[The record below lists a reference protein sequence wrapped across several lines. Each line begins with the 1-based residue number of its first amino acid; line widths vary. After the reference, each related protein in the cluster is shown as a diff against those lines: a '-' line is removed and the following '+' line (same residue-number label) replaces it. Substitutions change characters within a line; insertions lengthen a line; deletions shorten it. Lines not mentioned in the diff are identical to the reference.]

1 MTTPALLLLLAAAVL
16 VAAVVLFWP
25 PRGLWWR
32 WRTGLMASERVL
44 LEDALKHLHA
54 CEYADHPATLD
65 SVAGALG
72 VGRDRAAHLLI
83 RLQTEGLAAA
93 ADNRW
98 TLTPDGRSYALRVVR
113 THRLWERYFSDETGM
128 PAAEWHD
135 AAEIREHTTSEDE
148 AEALAASMGHPRFD
162 PHGDPIPTAS
172 GGLPATPPGRPLPQL
187 EPDTVGEIVHVED
200 EPAAIYSQLV
210 AEGLHPGMRVRLLE
224 ATPERIRFEA
234 DAEEHVLAPVVAS
247 QLTVR
252 PRPRAEM
259 PAGWERLSALTGVG
273 ETGRVVGLSPALRG
287 VERRRMLDLGLV
299 PGTEIEVV
307 RRAPGGDP
315 VAYRIRGA
323 VLALRREQADEIR
336 IERLQGAGEA
346 A

>member
-1 MTTPALLLLLAAAVL
+1 
-16 VAAVVLFWP
+16 
-25 PRGLWWR
+25 
-32 WRTGLMASERVL
+32 
-44 LEDALKHLHA
+44 
-54 CEYADHPATLD
+54 
-65 SVAGALG
+65 
-72 VGRDRAAHLLI
+72 
-83 RLQTEGLAAA
+83 
-93 ADNRW
+93 
-98 TLTPDGRSYALRVVR
+98 
-113 THRLWERYFSDETGM
+113 
-128 PAAEWHD
+128 
-135 AAEIREHTTSEDE
+135 
-148 AEALAASMGHPRFD
+148 
-162 PHGDPIPTAS
+162 
-172 GGLPATPPGRPLPQL
+172 
-187 EPDTVGEIVHVED
+187 VGEIVHVED